1 MKKLIK
7 AFSYS
12 LATALLLVLSQFSAL
27 AAGNT
32 ANDSTLSF
40 GQVIGGLTILVAAIM
55 VPNMKTF
62 RKAKA

>member
-1 MKKLIK
+1 MKNLIK
-7 AFSYS
+7 VSSYT
-12 LATALLLVLSQFSAL
+12 LTTALVLVLSQFSAL

-40 GQVIGGLTILVAAIM
+40 GQVMGGIALLVAAIM
-55 VPNMKTF
+55 VPTMKSS

>member
-1 MKKLIK
+1 MKNLIK
-7 AFSYS
+7 VSSYS
-12 LATALLLVLSQFSAL
+12 LATTLVLVMSQFSAL

-40 GQVIGGLTILVAAIM
+40 GQVFGGVALLIAVILV
-55 VPNMKTF
+55 PTMKSA

>member
-7 AFSYS
+7 ASSYT
-12 LATALLLVLSQFSAL
+12 LATALVLVMSQFSAL

-32 ANDSTLSF
+32 TNNSTLSF
-40 GQVIGGLTILVAAIM
+40 GQVIGGLALLVAAIM

>member
-1 MKKLIK
+1 MKNLIK
-7 AFSYS
+7 VSSYT
-12 LATALLLVLSQFSAL
+12 LTTALVLVLSQFSAF

-40 GQVIGGLTILVAAIM
+40 VQVMGGITLLVAAIM
-55 VPNMKTF
+55 VPTIKSS